1 MSHIQKLPS
10 SVPETAKWCSGDI
23 WQVVT
28 IELWVAVHYNKL
40 LHVCAHKCH
49 EDSTHVAV
57 SVMCPYSSNTLGHK
71 SKTMLGESSLASM
84 NTEQAPH

>member
-1 MSHIQKLPS
+1 M
-10 SVPETAKWCSGDI
+10 
-23 WQVVT
+23 
-28 IELWVAVHYNKL
+28 AVHYNKL

-71 SKTMLGESSLASM
+71 SKTMHWRE
-84 NTEQAPH
+84 